1 MAINTKTVKD
11 IQATE
16 TVKTFQNLSVSE
28 EPLPQGD
35 GSIRISPFDDYFLF
49 TLYDEKDG
57 QNVPIDLSNVGTIYI
72 SFIGSTDQVKIPN
85 YTNVKDI
92 HMAGGQVIFRIPAA
106 EGKRILGLNTSNFFI
121 STKMLGEN
129 NTTSDESVIY
139 TGTFSSI
146 SDAAKQTLTS
156 QLNKVKADLG
166 SQITMLT
173 AENAILNDTIKTQ
186 SQKIDSLNVTLT
198 ALANS
203 NAELTN
209 ELGMLIKDLSTAQ
222 QNAIQE
228 RAMSAQ
234 VLADA
239 TKSQTAQIQITNT
252 QTASGSP
259 VADTQVIKTLAKS
272 NQTYMLGS
280 NPALINFLS
289 NNNTQNTGNI
299 K

>member
-1 MAINTKTVKD
+1 MAINTAVVQD
-11 IQATE
+11 AQAST

-35 GSIRISPFDDYFLF
+35 GNIRISHFDDYFLF

-72 SFIGSTDQVKIPN
+72 SFIGTTDEVKIPN

-92 HMAGGQVIFRIPAA
+92 HMAGGQVLFRISAA
-106 EGKRILGLNTSNFFI
+106 EGKRILRLNTSNFFI
-121 STKMLGEN
+121 STKMIGEN
-129 NTTSDESVIY
+129 NTASDESVIY

-146 SDAAKQTLTS
+146 SDAAKQSLTS
-156 QLNKVKADLG
+156 QLNKVKTDLT
-166 SQITMLT
+166 SQITTLT
-173 AENAILNDTIKTQ
+173 KENASLNDTIKSQ
-186 SQKIDSLNVTLT
+186 SQKIDSLTVALT
-198 ALANS
+198 ALTNS

-209 ELGMLIKDLSTAQ
+209 ELAELIKDLSTVK
-222 QNAIQE
+222 QNEIQT
-228 RAMSAQ
+228 RATSAQ
-234 VLADA
+234 ALADA
-239 TKSQTAQIQITNT
+239 TKTQTAQT
-252 QTASGSP
+252 QTANNSTASGST
-259 VADTQVIKTLAKS
+259 VTDTQVIKTLAKS

-289 NNNTQNTGNI
+289 NSNSQN